1 MAATIGD
8 SQPVNSFE
16 VFETFLK
23 VDGRKI
29 VQQFANVVWQAGHRS
44 CASIARAGDDLV
56 MQFGS
61 DIRKM
66 VDFCRLRSGMFSKL
80 QVNLTNG
87 VDDV

>member
-1 MAATIGD
+1 VAATIGD
-8 SQPVNSFE
+8 SQPFNRFE
-16 VFETFLK
+16 EFETFLK

-29 VQQFANVVWQAGHRS
+29 VQQFANVVTQAGHRS

-61 DIRKM
+61 YIRKM